1 MRRTEALQGVRMI
14 KFLDVLGRYDAAE
27 FSQLEAAEFL
37 GVESGRF
44 GAGASVLRTTARW
57 VCWIAGSARLVVG
70 VGGNMVEF
78 VHGDK
83 PVVERLDPQF
93 VDCEPEGRMGAG
105 QHLVGTF
112 EERAELT
119 LPPLLLP
126 GCVAQIPLRRDSPI
140 RPEAVFGQRFVMETR
155 SDRPFRHHDNG
166 LFDLPDFATYPTR

>member
-1 MRRTEALQGVRMI
+1 MI

-112 EERAELT
+112 EERADRIDLAAIVAARVRRT
-119 LPPLLLP
+119 DSTSARQSNPPRSRIWSAVRH
-126 GCVAQIPLRRDSPI
+126 GNSI
-140 RPEAVFGQRFVMETR
+140 RSTFQAPR
-155 SDRPFRHHDNG
+155 
-166 LFDLPDFATYPTR
+166 